1 MIREIRLPDYAHASL
16 FLLCVVLAP
25 LALSACDRGATRAS
39 GPTLRDSAGIQI
51 VENTAPQWPEGRGWR
66 LAAQPLV
73 EIGVLE
79 GDPNYQL
86 FRVAGAQRLS
96 DGRIVVANSGTSEL
110 RFYDASGRFLSK
122 SGRKGGGPGEFD
134 ILRWLGILRGDSL
147 VAYDWRNRRVSIFDA
162 DGKFARAFTL
172 RTVAQAPPSHVHL
185 ALFADGSVL
194 IGAQR
199 LFASGQITAGVYHDT
214 IFYLRFDQQGV
225 LSDTIGR
232 HPGADVYILAH
243 DQGIELVPLPFAA
256 SPHSA
261 AYMSGFYFGRGD
273 SYEIGTTRRKAS
285 SCARF
290 AASNPTPASQ
300 QRTSSTTYTAN
311 SPKSR
316 TRMSVARSSTCTPAY
331 PSLRRCPRTAMSW
344 WTRTGT
350 SGSKTTGH
358 QVTTSHAGR
367 CSTLM
372 AHCSARWKHHRD
384 SESTR
389 SAPTS
394 CSAAGQMSSTSIM
407 CGCTGS
413 SNGRMPGRRPG
424 AACTRCDGGQPWY
437 RPGKHDCS
445 PVTFS

>member
-51 VENTAPQWPEGRGWR
+51 VENTAPQWPEGGGWR

-134 ILRWLGILRGDSL
+134 VLRWLGILRGDSL
-147 VAYDWRNRRVSIFDA
+147 VVYDWRNRRVSIFDA

-232 HPGADVYILAH
+232 HPGADVYILAQ

-256 SPHSA
+256 SPHSG

-273 SYEIGTTRRKAS
+273 SYEIGYYSAEGKLVRSVRSVQPDTRVSAEDIEHYIHRQLAEIEDEDE
-285 SCARF
+285 R
-290 AASNPTPASQ
+290 
-300 QRTSSTTYTAN
+300 REIEHLYTGL
-311 SPKSR
+311 PFPQ
-316 TRMSVARSSTCTPAY
+316 TMPAY
-331 PSLRRCPRTAMSW
+331 SDVLVDADGNLWVEDYRPP
-344 WTRTGT
+344 GDD
-350 SGSKTTGH
+350 
-358 QVTTSHAGR
+358 QP
-367 CSTLM
+367 
-372 AHCSARWKHHRD
+372 RWKVFDPDGTLLGTVETPPRF
-384 SESTR
+384 R
-389 SAPTS
+389 VY
-394 CSAAGQMSSTSIM
+394 QI
-407 CGCTGS
+407 GS
-413 SNGRMPGRRPG
+413 DFVLGRWTDELDVDHVRM
-424 AACTRCDGGQPWY
+424 Y
-437 RPGKHDCS
+437 RLIKR
-445 PVTFS
+445 